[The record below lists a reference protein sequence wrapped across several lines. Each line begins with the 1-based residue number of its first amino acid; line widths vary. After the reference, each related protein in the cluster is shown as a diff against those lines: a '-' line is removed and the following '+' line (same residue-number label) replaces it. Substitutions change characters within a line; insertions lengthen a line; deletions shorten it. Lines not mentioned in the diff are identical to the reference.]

1 MGFLFDVRLQ
11 GEYFLLYVLED
22 GEMKVFSRKY
32 PLQVYLRGRSK
43 RLTEIAKKLK
53 KIGLV
58 SDFRFEK
65 KTEYLTGERIEVLRL
80 DTFRYEI
87 LSKYLKRHVNDL
99 ELFNTGIPPE
109 TYFMSLTGLFPS
121 ALVEVSDTIRLLDS
135 EMDFK
140 WSLPDMR
147 VMEMFLR
154 GPENTALGSRG
165 VSLIV
170 RAEGIEFELT
180 ASNTRDFLKE
190 LRRIVKEYDPQ
201 IVLTDYGDKLIFPVL
216 RRMERAYG
224 IDTGLNMEMAAR
236 GVSFISYGSVFYRA
250 PSYYLSGR
258 WHIDRKNSFMYKE
271 AGIEGIVEISRIS
284 RIPVQRL
291 ARSAIGTAMSALEYD
306 AAIRNGILIPGE
318 KAQSEDFRPLG
329 NLLTSDK
336 GGLVFTPPVGVFKN
350 VAEIDFSQ
358 MYPTIMVKYNISPET
373 VRRYGKGRVVP
384 ETGYVIDMSRKGIVP
399 MALEKVLKKRAI
411 YKKLKNIDPRYNERQ
426 KAIKWILVTCFGY
439 LGYRNARFG
448 KIEAH
453 ESVTAIGREILLKAK
468 EIAESRGF
476 TILHALTDSL
486 WVTKDGMTGQDVE
499 ELVRDISNSTG
510 ISIDVEGTYRWIA
523 FPSSKGVRGVGVPNR
538 FFGVFEDGKIK
549 IRGLMLR
556 RRDVP
561 EFVKKAQKEFISSI
575 ARFDNPNPEI
585 VESIGRKIFRRYQI
599 EIKEGILPYH
609 EFVISIRVRRN
620 WKDYKTTTKTAQ
632 VLRILSESG
641 INLNPGEVAHYV
653 LTDGVTAAFPYQESM
668 NFDLNH
674 EEYLKL
680 LQRAFDEVIDPFTW
694 EKRYPHKKTVQLSIK
709 W

>member
-1 MGFLFDVRLQ
+1 MGFLFDVKSR

-22 GEMKVFSRKY
+22 EGMRIFPRKY
-32 PLQVYLRGRSK
+32 PLQVYLRGRS
-43 RLTEIAKKLK
+43 RQLTEIAKRLK
-53 KIGLV
+53 RMGLV
-58 SDFRFEK
+58 NNFRFEK
-65 KTEYLTGERIEVLRL
+65 KIEYLTGERIEVLRL
-80 DTFRYEI
+80 DTFKYDL
-87 LSKYLKRHVNDL
+87 LSKYLEKHLDDV
-99 ELFNTGIPPE
+99 EMFNTGIPSE

-121 ALVEVSDTIRLLDS
+121 ARVEISDTLKIVDS
-135 EMDFK
+135 QMDVEWK
-140 WSLPDMR
+140 LPDMR
-147 VMEMFLR
+147 VMEMFIR

-165 VSLIV
+165 VSLVV
-170 RAEGIEFELT
+170 RMEGMELELT
-180 ASNTRDFLKE
+180 ACDMRSFLKE
-190 LRRIVKEYDPQ
+190 LGGIVREYDPQ
-201 IVLTDYGDKLIFPVL
+201 IILTDYGDKLIFPVL

-236 GVSFISYGSVFYRA
+236 GVSFVSYGTVFYRA

-306 AAIRNGILIPGE
+306 AAIRNSILIPGK

-384 ETGYVIDMSRKGIVP
+384 ETGYVIDTRRKGIVP
-399 MALEKVLKKRAI
+399 IALEKVLKKRAL
-411 YKKLKNIDPRYNERQ
+411 YKKLKNVDPRFNERQ

-476 TILHALTDSL
+476 TVLHALTDSL
-486 WVTKDGMTGQDVE
+486 WVTKDGMKREEVE
-499 ELVRDISNSTG
+499 ELVGEISKKTG
-510 ISIDVEGTYRWIA
+510 ISIDIEGTYRWIA

-538 FFGVFEDGKIK
+538 FFGVFDDGRIK

-556 RRDVP
+556 RHDVP
-561 EFVKKAQKEFISSI
+561 EFVKRAQREFISLI
-575 ARFDNPNPEI
+575 MELDNPTLKV
-585 VESIGRKIFRRYQI
+585 VESIGRRIFEKYKL
-599 EIKEGILPYH
+599 EMEEGILPYC
-609 EFVISIRVRRN
+609 EFVISTRVRRS
-620 WKDYKTTTKTAQ
+620 WRDYKNTTRTAQ
-632 VLRILSESG
+632 VLKILSDSG
-641 INLNPGEVAHYV
+641 IELRAGEMAHYV
-653 LTDGVTAAFPYQESM
+653 LTTGVTDASPYQDKM
-668 NFDLNH
+668 NFEIDNK
-674 EEYLKL
+674 EYLKL
-680 LQRAFDEVIDPFTW
+680 FLRALDEVTNPF
-694 EKRYPHKKTVQLSIK
+694 KD
-709 W
+709 

>member
-1 MGFLFDVRLQ
+1 MGFLFDVKSQ
-11 GEYFLLYVLED
+11 GEYFLLYILED
-22 GEMKVFSRKY
+22 EEIRIFPRKY
-32 PLQVYLRGRSK
+32 PLQVYLKGK
-43 RLTEIAKKLK
+43 NKQLIEIAKKLK
-53 KIGLV
+53 MMGLV
-58 SDFRFEK
+58 RDFRFEK
-65 KTEYLTGERIEVLRL
+65 KIEYLTGEKIEVLRL
-80 DTFRYEI
+80 DTFKYEI
-87 LSKYLKRHVNDL
+87 LSRYLEKHLDEV
-99 ELFNTGIPPE
+99 EVFNTGIPSE

-121 ALVEVSDTIRLLDS
+121 ARVEISGTSIKVLDS
-135 EMDFK
+135 QMDVE
-140 WSLPDMR
+140 WGLPDMR

-165 VSLIV
+165 VSLVV
-170 RAEGIEFELT
+170 RMDGMELEL
-180 ASNTRDFLKE
+180 SSGDIRSFLKE
-190 LRRIVKEYDPQ
+190 LRGIVKEYDPH

-236 GVSFISYGSVFYRA
+236 GVSFVSYGTVFYRA

-271 AGIEGIVEISRIS
+271 AGLEGIVEISRIS

-306 AAIRNGILIPGE
+306 AAIKNGILIPGK

-373 VRRYGKGRVVP
+373 IRRYGKGRVVP
-384 ETGYVIDMSRKGIVP
+384 ETGYVIDTRRKGIVP
-399 MALEKVLKKRAI
+399 MALEKVLKKRAL
-411 YKKLKNIDPRYNERQ
+411 YKKLKNVDPRFNERQ

-476 TILHALTDSL
+476 TVLHALTDSL
-486 WVTKDGMTGQDVE
+486 WVTKNGMTKGEVE
-499 ELVRDISNSTG
+499 ELVKEISKKTG
-510 ISIDVEGTYRWIA
+510 ISIDIEGTYRWIA

-538 FFGVFEDGKIK
+538 FFGVFNDGRIK

-556 RRDVP
+556 RHDVP
-561 EFVKKAQKEFISSI
+561 EFVKRAQREFISLI
-575 ARFDNPNPEI
+575 MELDNPTLELVKP
-585 VESIGRKIFRRYQI
+585 IGEKIFEKYKL
-599 EIKEGILPYH
+599 EMEEGVLPYS
-609 EFVISIRVRRN
+609 EFVISTRVRRS
-620 WKDYKTTTKTAQ
+620 WREYKTTTRTAQ
-632 VLRILSESG
+632 VLKILSDSG
-641 INLNPGEVAHYV
+641 IELRAGEMAHYV
-653 LTDGVTAAFPYQESM
+653 LTAGVTDASPYQDNM
-668 NFDLNH
+668 NFEIDGK
-674 EEYLKL
+674 EYLKL
-680 LQRAFDEVIDPFTW
+680 LQRALDEVINPFTW
-694 EKRYPHKKTVQLSIK
+694 DVKMRVTFLQ
-709 W
+709 